1 MKPFLV
7 SLKNIHIMKKY
18 NVFFIGILFLLFISS
33 CKYDFIL
40 PEVVAPVNDVKFSE
54 QIVPI
59 FAEKCVA
66 CHANQ
71 TPKLTS
77 DVAWSQLVPNYV
89 NTTNPESSK
98 IYTVPTSGTH
108 YAKVSAA
115 QGALILQW
123 IKEGAKNN

>member
-1 MKPFLV
+1 MY
-7 SLKNIHIMKKY
+7 SLKKRTQMKK
-18 NVFFIGILFLLFISS
+18 NPIFLILILFALTLGS

-40 PEVVAPVNDVKFSE
+40 PEVVAPVNDVKFST
-54 QIVPI
+54 QVAPI
-59 FAEKCVA
+59 FAEKCVS

-71 TPKLTS
+71 TPKLTA
-77 DVAWSQLVPNYV
+77 DVAYSQLVPNYV
-89 NTTNPESSK
+89 NTANPESSK

-115 QGALILQW
+115 QAALILQW